1 MRVRN
6 EIFVF
11 LFLSNFLFSTEFIS
25 LKWAKVENIKKA
37 EKKEEL
43 TIPVLKISSEENILD
58 IIKSKGVKLENF
70 LVYPAGIMP
79 KLKARGYIGADE
91 KNLIIY
97 LESEKSEKYNLK
109 GRKYEKEEGK
119 IWNDDNFE
127 IFIDPFK
134 TEKRY
139 YHLII
144 NSIGEIYDSICFI
157 KEIPDP
163 RETDPR
169 YKKKEIVTDL
179 SWSSMAKVKT
189 YSDKNWWGS
198 LIIIPFSSF
207 GFDKIPVGS
216 IFGLNLCR
224 NYWETNELLQW
235 KLTPGELGFHQPDKF
250 GVVKIGDTDLNKLK
264 ISFFAP
270 FTGYGKNIVYL
281 NYEKDKK
288 LNKGNVEIAIEDLFS
303 RKKTV
308 LKEETILLKKGKGKI
323 EIPFENKNFG
333 EYIIYYSA
341 IFENISFVDLDFVNI
356 KDVMNV
362 FVENQFLYEK
372 ENLKG
377 KVKINLG
384 EVSWKETFIKFKLNQ
399 MEREEKIKGN
409 LLNFEIDNSFIK
421 EGENILSIT
430 IYENGNKIGEFE
442 TKIFKLPSI

>member
-11 LFLSNFLFSTEFIS
+11 LFLVNFLFSTEFIS

-43 TIPVLKISSEENILD
+43 TIPVLKISSEENIFD

-264 ISFFAP
+264 ISFFSP
-270 FTGYGKNIVYL
+270 FIGYGKNIVYL

-323 EIPFENKNFG
+323 GIPFENKNFG

-341 IFENISFVDLDFVNI
+341 IFENISFVDIDFVNI
-356 KDVMNV
+356 KDIMNV